1 MGGLRLCPPTQ
12 VVPSGAAPSMV
23 VGRWIVSTSPVLIF
37 ALLTN
42 TGMVTVNIGTLRL
55 LPEEA
60 FGVAFALFKTTA
72 GVGKETVACC
82 SSMFA
87 SSGSSMCKT
96 VQ

>member
-60 FGVAFALFKTTA
+60 FALFKTTA
-72 GVGKETVACC
+72 GVGKETVASC